1 MEFLQTHINLINV
14 TVLLTFIYAFF
25 NLNRKV
31 KVNVYLLII
40 LFCGLVSE
48 ITIIILNSYNIRIT
62 YSHLI
67 STFFFHL
74 LWLLVLSMYVTKK
87 KLLLYLI
94 YFFILFSIAN
104 FTVVYV
110 SNKYNFNSFVLGS
123 IIYTLFF
130 IKENSRQMKA
140 ESLEF
145 FISDIYLLI
154 FSPLMFM
161 LGLSLILSFAK
172 AEILRA
178 EMFWGL
184 TLYQVFVNL
193 VCLVYYTLI
202 NTYIYRQKIH
212 LQHG

>member
-1 MEFLQTHINLINV
+1 MEFLLTHINLINV

-48 ITIIILNSYNIRIT
+48 IAIIILNSYSIRIT

-74 LWLLVLSMYVTKK
+74 LWLLVLNMYVTKK

-94 YFFILFSIAN
+94 CFFILFSIAN

-202 NTYIYRQKIH
+202 NTYIYRQKTR
-212 LQHG
+212 LQYG

>member
-1 MEFLQTHINLINV
+1 
-14 TVLLTFIYAFF
+14 
-25 NLNRKV
+25 
-31 KVNVYLLII
+31 
-40 LFCGLVSE
+40 
-48 ITIIILNSYNIRIT
+48 
-62 YSHLI
+62 
-67 STFFFHL
+67 
-74 LWLLVLSMYVTKK
+74 
-87 KLLLYLI
+87 
-94 YFFILFSIAN
+94 
-104 FTVVYV
+104 
-110 SNKYNFNSFVLGS
+110 
-123 IIYTLFF
+123 
-130 IKENSRQMKA
+130 MKA

-202 NTYIYRQKIH
+202 NTYIYRQKTR
-212 LQHG
+212 LQYG